1 MFSAAPRGLLNDAP
15 RRRPPYA
22 ITDRVEREVVSVLKA
37 ELHRYEIC
45 GRRVGGLGSVTSS
58 IKAESSP
65 ASAAIHGQ
73 RIHPSIK

>member
-37 ELHRYEIC
+37 ELTATKSAAGALVAWE
-45 GRRVGGLGSVTSS
+45 VSTSS

-65 ASAAIHGQ
+65 ASAAIHGR